1 MTTELPRLLRQR
13 LRAQADLFAALTAHP
28 VLVGAGREHALSEL
42 LRQFLPRRFEILQ
55 GAVAIADEDQ
65 RPMRTTHQLDLII
78 VDTMDFPTLLRAGN
92 TAVVLSQSVRAIVE
106 VKSNLKRSTEFIS
119 ALVQIAQARQR
130 LGSTVPVLTAL
141 FSFGAPTRSET
152 LRGIKTRDALLHDE
166 VIGLENRESLLEV
179 LDNSNLPNIVAA
191 DQGAVA
197 CKGTRRGVP
206 AFYSFVGGTSEVQPI
221 MVLIDKLVE
230 HLATASTP
238 SDVRGAMTVMRAHLE
253 TEASS
258 VPDLKNLELPRHQ
271 SLTMTR

>member
-1 MTTELPRLLRQR
+1 MDVVA
-13 LRAQADLFAALTAHP
+13 LRALLATSR
-28 VLVGAGREHALSEL
+28 GHAPS
-42 LRQFLPRRFEILQ
+42 
-55 GAVAIADEDQ
+55 
-65 RPMRTTHQLDLII
+65 
-78 VDTMDFPTLLRAGN
+78 
-92 TAVVLSQSVRAIVE
+92 
-106 VKSNLKRSTEFIS
+106 
-119 ALVQIAQARQR
+119 
-130 LGSTVPVLTAL
+130 
-141 FSFGAPTRSET
+141 
-152 LRGIKTRDALLHDE
+152 IKTRDALLHDE